1 MFRPIRTDTPR
12 GKAAQTLQTGR
23 CCVFILT
30 PLFAFDY
37 GQRIVTTG
45 GFAQAASEHATA
57 VLPAVVVIPAI
68 SLLIG
73 LMLMYDGWWHLRRL
87 A

>member
-12 GKAAQTLQTGR
+12 GKAAQTLRSGQ

-30 PLFAFDY
+30 PLFVFDY
-37 GQRIVTTG
+37 GQRIVANG
-45 GFAQAASEHATA
+45 GFTQPASEHASA
-57 VLPAVVVIPAI
+57 VLPSVVVIPAI
-68 SLLIG
+68 ALLIG
-73 LMLMYDGWWHLRRL
+73 LMLMYDGWWHLRRH